1 MKTVQEKEG
10 NELFFFLGSTH
21 HRPIV
26 SGAENIPFPS
36 LSLSFI
42 CKIQTPAVQGW
53 GLVCIEGDSLENPWG
68 LIILGSLGRQEA
80 RSQ

>member
-10 NELFFFLGSTH
+10 NGLFFKGSTH

-26 SGAENIPFPS
+26 SGAENIPFHS

-42 CKIQTPAVQGW
+42 CKDTDHCSAGVRAS
-53 GLVCIEGDSLENPWG
+53 VH
-68 LIILGSLGRQEA
+68 
-80 RSQ
+80 